1 MKRILCLL
9 GLLFSLMMST
19 TVWAVAP
26 FGSGEIT
33 SPWGAQRD
41 GYLHAGVDVGGMP
54 DNTIIVAPF
63 TCTVEHGVGNGFI
76 AWVRIRNEED
86 PSDPNVYLF
95 GDLDPYSMD
104 SYPSGEHIPAGT
116 PIGQIYGG
124 AWYENGKVV
133 SSGTHVHFQ
142 VHADGGDWCTFET
155 SADPVK
161 VLENWGVILK
171 GYRGDAQVAARQGM
185 PLGVEA
191 FYKMGKVFSDIIK
204 QWTGIAN
211 KAFTYLRDATMYLT
225 LILCIIDFCLPVVIG
240 MSVSLRDCA
249 VKVMK
254 YSGLLALIWNWNKF
268 TDQILLNFAVTV
280 STKAAGTGA
289 GDVITENMSN
299 PQLLMQKGIKLLKPG
314 LDKAASFSTFDFMR
328 QLDYVI
334 PIYIFTFVVLT
345 AFVLLA
351 LFVTLTYLEFYIS
364 AATSVISA
372 PFGAWKMMKF
382 IPEGMVGHL
391 VSSTFKLLLVSFMI
405 AICVGGI
412 KDLKPPTD
420 IFKTTEVQTGVGGG
434 GATNGADPN
443 LVAEADR
450 IAEQYGVPPNVFESI
465 INAESSWDPNCDNG
479 LAYGLCQ
486 LTIPTARDLGLP
498 ADQIKDPILNMDA
511 GARYFKQMLDRY
523 NGDVRL
529 AVAAYNAG
537 PGAVDRYHDVPPYPE
552 TQAYV
557 QKVLGGVNGTYS
569 TNVRKPFTAEE
580 LLAFIKY
587 CLGLLGIA
595 YLTMKVPKT
604 LMKYFGGK
612 LELP

>member
-19 TVWAVAP
+19 PVWAVAP

-33 SPWGAQRD
+33 GPWGEQRSD
-41 GYLHAGVDVGGMP
+41 HIHAGVDVGGMP
-54 DNTIIVAPF
+54 GDTIIYAPF
-63 TCTVEHGVGNGFI
+63 DCYVEHGGNDGNGFNY
-76 AWVRIRNEED
+76 WVRFRRSGD
-86 PSDPNVYLF
+86 PYAYLF
-95 GDLDPYSMD
+95 GDLDEATMELAGGPPGS
-104 SYPSGEHIPAGT
+104 PVFVKEGE
-116 PIGQIYGG
+116 PIGVIFDG
-124 AWYENGKVV
+124 ANDV
-133 SSGTHVHFQ
+133 STGTHAHFE
-142 VHADGGDWCTFET
+142 VHADGADWANFYD
-155 SADPVK
+155 SVDPVPI
-161 VLENWGVILK
+161 LESWGVILS
-171 GYRGDAQVAARQGM
+171 GYRGDAQIAARQGM

-211 KAFTYLRDATMYLT
+211 KAFTYLRDAMMYLT

-391 VSSTFKLLLVSFMI
+391 VSSAFKLLLVSFMI

-486 LTIPTARDLGLP
+486 LTIPTAQDLGLP

-537 PGAVDRYHDVPPYPE
+537 PDAVDRYHDVPPYPE

-580 LLAFIKY
+580 LMTFIQY

-604 LMKYFGGK
+604 IMKYFGGK

>member
-19 TVWAVAP
+19 PVWAVAP

-33 SPWGAQRD
+33 GPWGEQRSD
-41 GYLHAGVDVGGMP
+41 HIHAGVDVGGMP
-54 DNTIIVAPF
+54 GDTIIYAPF
-63 TCTVEHGVGNGFI
+63 DCYVEHGGNVGNGFNY
-76 AWVRIRNEED
+76 WVRFRRSGD
-86 PSDPNVYLF
+86 PYAYLF
-95 GDLDPYSMD
+95 GDLDEATMELAGGPPGS
-104 SYPSGEHIPAGT
+104 PVFVKEGE
-116 PIGQIYGG
+116 PIGVIFDG
-124 AWYENGKVV
+124 ANDV
-133 SSGTHVHFQ
+133 STGTHAHFE
-142 VHADGGDWCTFET
+142 VHADGADWANFYD
-155 SADPVK
+155 SVNPVPI
-161 VLENWGVILK
+161 LESWGVILS
-171 GYRGDAQVAARQGM
+171 GYRGDAQIAARQGM

-211 KAFTYLRDATMYLT
+211 KAFTYLRDAMMYLT

-391 VSSTFKLLLVSFMI
+391 VSSAFKLLLVSFMI

-434 GATNGADPN
+434 GDATSDADPQY
-443 LVAEADR
+443 VAWADEFAAQNN
-450 IAEQYGVPPNVFESI
+450 IPANVFKAI
-465 INAESSWDPNCDNG
+465 IQAESSWRADVVSPAGAIG
-479 LAYGLCQ
+479 LGQ
-486 LTIPTARDLGLP
+486 LMPGTAHEWGCENPYDARSNLEASAKYFSYLLNYFDG
-498 ADQIKDPILNMDA
+498 NMDYA
-511 GARYFKQMLDRY
+511 I
-523 NGDVRL
+523 
-529 AVAAYNAG
+529 AAYNTG
-537 PGAVDRYHDVPPYPE
+537 PGGQTLGAPIPNQDYVDRV
-552 TQAYV
+552 
-557 QKVLGGVNGTYS
+557 KSFINGTYS

-580 LLAFIKY
+580 LMTFIQY

-604 LMKYFGGK
+604 IMKHFGGK

>member
-19 TVWAVAP
+19 PVWAVAP

-33 SPWGAQRD
+33 GPWGEQRSNHI
-41 GYLHAGVDVGGMP
+41 HAGVDVGGMP
-54 DNTIIVAPF
+54 GDTTIYAPF
-63 TCTVEHGVGNGFI
+63 DCYVEHGGNDGNGFNY
-76 AWVRIRNEED
+76 WVRFRRPGD
-86 PSDPNVYLF
+86 PYAYLF
-95 GDLDPYSMD
+95 GDLDEATMELAGGPPGS
-104 SYPSGEHIPAGT
+104 PVFVKEGE
-116 PIGQIYGG
+116 PIGVIFDG
-124 AWYENGKVV
+124 ANDV
-133 SSGTHVHFQ
+133 STGTHAHFE
-142 VHADGGDWCTFET
+142 VHADGADWANFYD
-155 SADPVK
+155 SVDPVPI
-161 VLENWGVILK
+161 LESWGVILS
-171 GYRGDAQVAARQGM
+171 GYRGDATIYRNQAIPWGF
-185 PLGVEA
+185 EE
-191 FYKMGKVFSDIIK
+191 FYKMGQVFSEIIK
-204 QWTGIAN
+204 KWTLIAN
-211 KAFTYLRDATMYLT
+211 KAFTYLRDAMIVLT
-225 LILCIIDFCLPVVIG
+225 LILCIIDFCLPIVIG
-240 MSVSLRDCA
+240 MAVSLRDCA

-299 PQLLMQKGIKLLKPG
+299 PQLLMQKGIKLLQPG

-328 QLDYVI
+328 QF
-334 PIYIFTFVVLT
+334 IYILPLYFFTFVVLI

-351 LFVTLTYLEFYIS
+351 LYVTLTYLEFYIS

-391 VSSTFKLLLVSFMI
+391 VSSAFKLLLVSFMI

-434 GATNGADPN
+434 GDGSERPAD
-443 LVAEADR
+443 LVAIADEM
-450 IAEQYGVPPNVFESI
+450 AQKYGIPANLFEGFI
-465 INAESSWDPNCDNG
+465 TTESSWNPYAVSDTGAQGLGQLMPGTAEELGCNNPFDPRDN
-479 LAYGLCQ
+479 LNASAKYIRQ
-486 LTIPTARDLGLP
+486 L
-498 ADQIKDPILNMDA
+498 MD
-511 GARYFKQMLDRY
+511 RF
-523 NGDVRL
+523 NGDVDL
-529 AVAAYNAG
+529 AIAAYNVG
-537 PGAVDRYHDVPPYPE
+537 PGRVEECGNTIPPEAVD
-552 TQAYV
+552 YV
-557 QKVLGGVNGTYS
+557 NKVKANTVGTYS

-580 LLAFIKY
+580 LMTFIQY

-604 LMKYFGGK
+604 IMKHFGGK